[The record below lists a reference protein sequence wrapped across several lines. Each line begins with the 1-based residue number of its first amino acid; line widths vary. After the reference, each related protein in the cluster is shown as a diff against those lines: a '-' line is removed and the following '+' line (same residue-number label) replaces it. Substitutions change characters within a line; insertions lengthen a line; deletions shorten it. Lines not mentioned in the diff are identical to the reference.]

1 MSRGE
6 EIAADE
12 RAELLPRHDDV
23 KLGKPQLWITFA
35 SLFLLLFCVAAQMS
49 MMLVRVHGSF

>member
-23 KLGKPQLWITFA
+23 NLGKPQLWITFA
-35 SLFLLLFCVAAQMS
+35 SLFLLFCVAAQMS
-49 MMLVRVHGSF
+49 MMLVRVPGSF